1 MSRVC
6 EVIIYTS
13 NAALSFNVEATTT
26 DFQERLASAL
36 EEGTVILDTVE
47 GTKLILNAINVV
59 AIEVHAAADATAER
73 THDTPPRQKSLMLF
87 L

>member
-36 EEGTVILDTVE
+36 EEGTVILDTIE
-47 GTKLILNAINVV
+47 GSKLVLNAINVV
-59 AIEVHAAADATAER
+59 AIDIHEATVAELNADAI
-73 THDTPPRQKSLMLF
+73 PPV
-87 L
+87 

>member
-59 AIEVHAAADATAER
+59 AIEVHAAAER
-73 THDTPPRQKSLMLF
+73 TQTLPPVKKV
-87 L
+87 

>member
-1 MSRVC
+1 MSNVC

-13 NAALSFNVEATTT
+13 QAALSFKVEATTA

-47 GTKLILNAINVV
+47 STKLILNAINVV
-59 AIEVHAAADATAER
+59 AIEVHAATDATVNN
-73 THDTPPRQKSLMLF
+73 TQILPPVKKY
-87 L
+87 

>member
-59 AIEVHAAADATAER
+59 AIEVHKAGEQMQNI
-73 THDTPPRQKSLMLF
+73 PPTEKT
-87 L
+87 

>member
-26 DFQERLASAL
+26 DFQERLANAL
-36 EEGTVILDTVE
+36 EEGTVILDTIE
-47 GTKLILNAINVV
+47 GSKLVLNAINVV
-59 AIEVHAAADATAER
+59 AIDIHDAEITEVNADAI
-73 THDTPPRQKSLMLF
+73 PPV
-87 L
+87 

>member
-36 EEGTVILDTVE
+36 EEGTVIWSFP
-47 GTKLILNAINVV
+47 AV
-59 AIEVHAAADATAER
+59 ATEIR
-73 THDTPPRQKSLMLF
+73 NKSW
-87 L
+87 

>member
-36 EEGTVILDTVE
+36 EEGTVILDTIE
-47 GTKLILNAINVV
+47 GSKLVLNAINVV
-59 AIEVHAAADATAER
+59 AIDIHDAEIAEVNADAI
-73 THDTPPRQKSLMLF
+73 PPV
-87 L
+87 